1 MLIKALN
8 EYYDFLAKNNK
19 VLPKGFS
26 KADINYLICLSPN
39 GNVDRIIDYTIDSE
53 KIDKK
58 GKVKTIKIPRS
69 EMFPKQEQFSGI
81 KANIVD
87 YRALYIFGLN
97 FDKVNGVFVSSDEIG
112 RAHV

>member
-26 KADINYLICLSPN
+26 KADINYLICLSAN

-58 GKVKTIKIPRS
+58 GKVKTIKFQRAG
-69 EMFPKQEQFSGI
+69 MFPKQVQF
-81 KANIVD
+81 
-87 YRALYIFGLN
+87 
-97 FDKVNGVFVSSDEIG
+97 
-112 RAHV
+112 